1 MDFNELLKMHR
12 QNAKLSQRAVAEML
26 GISLRGYQ
34 QYEQGLFEPNIE
46 KLIKLAD
53 MFGITVDELIGH
65 KLSKNSLVDAE

>member
-12 QNAKLSQRAVAEML
+12 QNAKLSQRAVAETL

>member
-1 MDFNELLKMHR
+1 MLFHESLKF
-12 QNAKLSQRAVAEML
+12 QRSKTKMTQKTVAESI

-53 MFGITVDELIGH
+53 TFDI
-65 KLSKNSLVDAE
+65 SLDTLVGREFPVEIDDG